1 MLAARTEV
9 QFRNSPGRKVIVIG
23 GGVCGLTAAYR
34 LQQRGFNPIV
44 LEQNDYSGGRTRT
57 FQSNGFT
64 MDEGAALFPSSYA
77 ETYSLAVELGLQDEI
92 ERVAAKTALYLG
104 EVYHEIDGDHPLS
117 SLLGASY
124 IGWQDKL
131 SLLRLVPELLKHWHR
146 LGFSDL
152 SRASDSD
159 HGTAQELCQR
169 RGVSRKAYD
178 LMLNP
183 LVRAMSSTSGDQI
196 SSTALLWYLKNFS
209 NRKLFAFRGGMQRLA
224 SVLSEQ
230 VEVFHGHI
238 AERVDQIGNT
248 VTVVARAPLDWS
260 RGSGDVPSG
269 EMKALSAD
277 FCIVASDGRDL
288 QRLYGH
294 ALTERQNRF
303 LADLRYLPLKVVN
316 FITAERPD
324 LDVFALQVPE
334 VVDPDAGI
342 FVLSHNL
349 SRSRAPQ
356 GKGIITFAGTA
367 DWQLRM
373 HDQSDE
379 ACIADVRLR
388 ARKILPFLGPA
399 EVSAKVSSWPRGTA
413 IAYPGLFTKLRGFV
427 ADIDPKSRVLYA
439 GDYFSVPT
447 VNTAVST
454 ANAVAQ
460 RLVAAWP
467 Q

>member
-1 MLAARTEV
+1 MGQVREEV
-9 QFRNSPGRKVIVIG
+9 QFRYLPGRKVIVVG

-34 LQQRGFNPIV
+34 LKQRGFNPIV

-57 FQSNGFT
+57 FHANGFT

-77 ETYSLAVELGLQDEI
+77 ETYSLAVELGLQNEI

-124 IGWQDKL
+124 LGWKDKL
-131 SLLRLVPELLKHWHR
+131 SLLRLVPDLLKHWNR
-146 LGFSDL
+146 LGFADL
-152 SRASDSD
+152 SRASGSD
-159 HGTAQELCQR
+159 DGTAQELCQG
-169 RGVSRKAYD
+169 RGVSQKAYD

-183 LVRAMSSTSGDQI
+183 LVRAMSSTDGNQI

-209 NRKLFAFRGGMQRLA
+209 GRKLFAFRGGMQRLA

-230 VEVFHGHI
+230 VDVFHGCT
-238 AERVDQIGNT
+238 AERVDQTGDT
-248 VTVVARAPLDWS
+248 VTVVARTP
-260 RGSGDVPSG
+260 RDV
-269 EMKALSAD
+269 KALSAD

-288 QRLYGH
+288 QRIYGH
-294 ALTERQNRF
+294 ALTARQNQF

-316 FITAERPD
+316 FFTSERPE
-324 LDVFALQVPE
+324 LDVFAVQIPE

-342 FVLSHNL
+342 FVLAHNL

-373 HDQSDE
+373 QGQSDE
-379 ACIADVRLR
+379 ACIADVRVR
-388 ARKILPFLGPA
+388 ARNILPFLGPS
-399 EVSAKVSSWPRGTA
+399 EVSAKVSSWSRGTA
-413 IAYPGLFTKLRGFV
+413 IAYPGLFQKLGGFI

-439 GDYFSVPT
+439 GDYLSIPT

-460 RLVAAWP
+460 RLAAAWP

>member
-1 MLAARTEV
+1 MVQERAEV
-9 QFRNSPGRKVIVIG
+9 QFRHSPGRKVIVIG

-34 LQQRGFNPIV
+34 LKQRGFNPLV
-44 LEQNDYSGGRTRT
+44 LEQNEYSGGRTRT
-57 FQSNGFT
+57 FNSNGFT
-64 MDEGAALFPSSYA
+64 LDEGAALFPSSYV
-77 ETYSLAVELGLQDEI
+77 ETYSLAVELGLQNEI

-104 EVYHEIDGDHPLS
+104 EAYHEIDGDHPLA

-124 IGWQDKL
+124 IGWKDKL
-131 SLLRLVPELLKHWHR
+131 SLLRLVPDLLKHWR
-146 LGFSDL
+146 QLGFSDL

-159 HGTAQELCQR
+159 NGTAQELCQR
-169 RGVSRKAYD
+169 RGVSQKAYD

-183 LVRAMSSTSGDQI
+183 LVRAMSSTSGNQV

-224 SVLSEQ
+224 SVLGEQ
-230 VEVFHGHI
+230 VDVFHGCTV
-238 AERVDQIGNT
+238 ERVDQTGDT
-248 VTVVARAPLDWS
+248 VTVAARTPLEVKS
-260 RGSGDVPSG
+260 
-269 EMKALSAD
+269 LSAD
-277 FCIVASDGRDL
+277 FCVVASDGRDL
-288 QRLYGH
+288 QRIYGH
-294 ALTERQNRF
+294 ALTGRQNRF
-303 LADLRYLPLKVVN
+303 LTDLRYLPLKVVN

-342 FVLSHNL
+342 FVMSHNL

-373 HDQSDE
+373 EGQSDD
-379 ACIADVRLR
+379 ACIADVRVR
-388 ARKILPFLGPA
+388 ARKILPFLRRS
-399 EVSAKVSSWPRGTA
+399 EVSAKVSSWSRGTA
-413 IAYPGLFTKLRGFV
+413 IAYPGLFRKLGGFI

-439 GDYFSVPT
+439 GDYLSVPT

-460 RLVAAWP
+460 RLGASWS

>member
-1 MLAARTEV
+1 
-9 QFRNSPGRKVIVIG
+9 
-23 GGVCGLTAAYR
+23 
-34 LQQRGFNPIV
+34 
-44 LEQNDYSGGRTRT
+44 
-57 FQSNGFT
+57 
-64 MDEGAALFPSSYA
+64 MD
-77 ETYSLAVELGLQDEI
+77 Q
-92 ERVAAKTALYLG
+92 
-104 EVYHEIDGDHPLS
+104 VYHVLDGDNPVS
-117 SLLGASY
+117 SLFGASY
-124 IGWQDKL
+124 VGWKDKL
-131 SLLRLVPELLKHWHR
+131 SLLRLVPDLLKHWHR

-159 HGTAQELCQR
+159 DGTAQELCQR
-169 RGVSRKAYD
+169 RGVSQKAYD

-183 LVRAMSSTSGDQI
+183 LVRAMSSTNGNQI

-224 SVLSEQ
+224 SVLSEK
-230 VEVFHGHI
+230 VDVFHGYT
-238 AERVDQIGNT
+238 AERVDHTGDT
-248 VTVVARAPLDWS
+248 ATVVARTPLD
-260 RGSGDVPSG
+260 V
-269 EMKALSAD
+269 KALSAD

-288 QRLYGH
+288 QRIYGH

-316 FITAERPD
+316 FFTSERPE
-324 LDVFALQVPE
+324 LDVFAVQIPE

-373 HDQSDE
+373 QGQSDE
-379 ACIADVRLR
+379 ACIADVRVR
-388 ARKILPFLGPA
+388 ARNILPFLGHS
-399 EVSAKVSSWPRGTA
+399 EMSAKVSSWSRGTA
-413 IAYPGLFTKLRGFV
+413 IAYPGLFRKLGGFI

-439 GDYFSVPT
+439 GDYLSIPT

-460 RLVAAWP
+460 RLGASWP
-467 Q
+467 P

>member
-1 MLAARTEV
+1 MKPA
-9 QFRNSPGRKVIVIG
+9 RKVIVIG

-34 LQQRGFNPIV
+34 LKQRGFNPTV
-44 LEQNDYSGGRTRT
+44 LEQNEYSGGRTKT
-57 FQSNGFT
+57 FHSNGFT

-77 ETYSLAVELGLQDEI
+77 ETYSLAVELGLQNEI
-92 ERVAAKTALYLG
+92 ERVAAKSALYLD

-131 SLLRLVPELLKHWHR
+131 SLLRLIPDLLKHWRR

-152 SRASDSD
+152 SRASASD
-159 HGTAQELCQR
+159 AGTAQELCQR
-169 RGVSRKAYD
+169 RGVSQKAYD

-183 LVRAMSSTSGDQI
+183 LIRAMSSTDGNQI

-224 SVLSEQ
+224 SVLGER
-230 VEVFHGHI
+230 VDVFHGYT
-238 AERVDQIGNT
+238 AERVDQTGDT
-248 VTVVARAPLDWS
+248 VTVVARTPLGMQD
-260 RGSGDVPSG
+260 
-269 EMKALSAD
+269 LSAD

-288 QRLYGH
+288 QRIYGH
-294 ALTERQNRF
+294 ALTARQNQF

-316 FITAERPD
+316 FITAERPE

-373 HDQSDE
+373 QGQSDE
-379 ACIADVRLR
+379 ACIADVRIR
-388 ARKILPFLGPA
+388 ARNILPFLGHSA
-399 EVSAKVSSWPRGTA
+399 VSARVSSWSRGTA
-413 IAYPGLFTKLRGFV
+413 IAYPGLFRKLGGFI

-439 GDYFSVPT
+439 GDYLSIPT
-447 VNTAVST
+447 VNTAVAT

-460 RLVAAWP
+460 RLGASWP